1 MYYQIVFSYR
11 NFQIIAKLNTCKVEG
26 NTKIVKFSIHGNKLV
41 QIHYISLNRVNP
53 NVLLI
58 RISSTCRKHFPVLSS
73 FMTCHRV
80 CNYINTTGATS
91 GARTAYPTCFVDR
104 CLSFCTF
111 SFGHCVVC
119 SSIYGF

>member
-53 NVLLI
+53 NVLLT
-58 RISSTCRKHFPVLSS
+58 RISFNCRKHFPVLSS
-73 FMTCHRV
+73 FPR
-80 CNYINTTGATS
+80 S
-91 GARTAYPTCFVDR
+91 
-104 CLSFCTF
+104 
-111 SFGHCVVC
+111 
-119 SSIYGF
+119 

>member
-26 NTKIVKFSIHGNKLV
+26 NTKIVKFSMHGNKLV

-58 RISSTCRKHFPVLSS
+58 RISFTCRKHFPVLSS
-73 FMTCHRV
+73 FMTYHRV
-80 CNYINTTGATS
+80 CNYINTTGSTS
-91 GARTAYPTCFVDR
+91 GARTAYPSGAPEFTP
-104 CLSFCTF
+104 
-111 SFGHCVVC
+111 
-119 SSIYGF
+119 GF